1 MKRLTGLC
9 LAIISAASALAQN
22 QLVQPDRDVTIRG
35 NVNKPGV
42 YPLLTHDTVKSVVG
56 EAGGLVRR
64 FVDLAYIYR
73 LDNEGIS
80 HTIRINLG
88 KILTGSRPDI
98 ELKPGDVVVIPFFL
112 EAPPKSR
119 PDIHVPIALP
129 DRERG

>member
-1 MKRLTGLC
+1 MKRFTGLC
-9 LAIISAASALAQN
+9 FAAVSAAAAFAQN
-22 QLVQPDRDVTIRG
+22 QPVPPDKGVTIRG

-42 YPLLTHDTVKSVVG
+42 YPFLAHDTVKTIVG
-56 EAGGLVRR
+56 EAGGLAQR

-73 LDNEGIS
+73 PDNEGIS

-98 ELKPGDVVVIPFFL
+98 ELKPGDVVDIPFFL

-129 DRERG
+129 DRERA